1 MGTIFGSWESSDDVD
16 KESAGVKR
24 REGGGFIKRTDNE
37 LQMNQ
42 HRKRTRSVSQT
53 TEGSLVNHYKSI
65 A

>member
-24 REGGGFIKRTDNE
+24 RGGGGGIIKRTDNE

-42 HRKRTRSVSQT
+42 HRKRTRSVSQDYGRKSG
-53 TEGSLVNHYKSI
+53 ESL
-65 A
+65 